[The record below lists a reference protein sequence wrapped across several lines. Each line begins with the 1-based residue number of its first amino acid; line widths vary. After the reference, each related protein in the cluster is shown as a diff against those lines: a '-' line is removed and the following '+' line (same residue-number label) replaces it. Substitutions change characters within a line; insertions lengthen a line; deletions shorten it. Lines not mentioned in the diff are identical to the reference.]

1 VPADNGPGSERE
13 VEGLPGDSEP
23 AAADFRSLVE
33 RLPAVVYKA
42 EPGENG
48 RWLYV
53 SPQVEEI
60 LGFAPEE
67 WLADPGL
74 WARQIHPDDRARVV
88 RAEDKAEAGD
98 SHPAPIDYRFFTKDG
113 RELWLLDEGMQERD
127 ASGQVV
133 WHGVLYDITERK
145 RVEEEAARRAA
156 QQEAVASLGEQAI
169 KGEAIDGLM
178 EAAVS
183 AVAEI
188 EVIERSC
195 IWECNENTSSLM
207 MQAGVGAY
215 NELEVLRIPAGNDS
229 PAGLALEQ
237 EGAVIV
243 TDWEQ
248 EERFEVP
255 AYLRHLGAR
264 STLAVVIGG
273 SERPFGVL
281 EAHSDRPGRFQPQ
294 DVHFAQSCANVLADA
309 IARRRADDSIRH
321 RALHDPLTGLPNRAL
336 FVDRVEHG
344 LEMSKRRGTPVA
356 VYFIDLDHF
365 KLINDSLGHQTGD
378 EVLTAVAPRLRRH
391 LRHGDT
397 VSRFGGD
404 EFAILVEEV
413 YDEREATVIADR
425 IRDAFVDPFTIRG
438 YDQFINASIGVAVGS
453 GEDGAEALIRDAD
466 AAMYRAKD
474 QGRNRA
480 ELFDQEMRANAFERL
495 ETERELRRALE
506 QEELLLHYQPIVDLA
521 NGDIVGVEA
530 LLRWKHPERGM
541 VSPAEFVPI
550 AEESGLIEPIG
561 RWVMEKACKQT
572 LAWHHLRPDSRPID
586 VSVNVSVRQF
596 ANRELPTVVGE
607 ILERTGLDPS
617 HLKIEITESVLV
629 DESTVADEL
638 LDQLHELGVQL
649 VLDDFGTGYSSLSYL
664 NRFPLGVLKID
675 RSFVE
680 GLGTENESGAIVQA
694 VVAMGQAM
702 GMSTVAEG
710 VENADQLE
718 ALSRLG
724 CDFAQGFYFSRP
736 LVMSEMTQLLVRAA
750 ARPPYRV
757 QATSPTEVGAEVEAP
772 PSPGSPPADTR
783 S

>member
-1 VPADNGPGSERE
+1 MPADNGRASERE
-13 VEGLPGDSEP
+13 VHGLPPDSDP

-53 SPQVEEI
+53 SPQAEEI
-60 LGFAPEE
+60 LGFAPDE
-67 WLADPGL
+67 WIADPGL
-74 WARQIHPDDRARVV
+74 WARQIHPDDRERVV
-88 RAEDKAEAGD
+88 RAEEVAEVGEGN
-98 SHPAPIDYRFFTKDG
+98 PAPIDYRFFTKDG

-127 ASGQVV
+127 ASGRVV

-145 RVEEEAARRAA
+145 GVEQEAARRAA
-156 QQEAVASLGEQAI
+156 QQEAVASLGEQAM
-169 KGEAIDGLM
+169 KGAAIDGLM
-178 EAAVS
+178 DAAVT
-183 AVAEI
+183 AVAET
-188 EVIERSC
+188 EMIERSC
-195 IWECNENTSSLM
+195 VWEYNENTTSLM
-207 MQAGVGAY
+207 MQAGVGTY
-215 NELEVLRIPAGNDS
+215 DELEVLRIRAGGDS
-229 PAGLALEQ
+229 PAGLALEVDR
-237 EGAVIV
+237 AVIV
-243 TDWEQ
+243 TDWEG

-255 AYLRHLGAR
+255 FYLRHLGVR

-281 EAHSDRPGRFQPQ
+281 EAHSNEPGRFQPQ

-309 IARRRADDSIRH
+309 IERRRADDSIRH

-336 FVDRVEHG
+336 FVDRVEHALG
-344 LEMSKRRGTPVA
+344 MSKRRGTPLA
-356 VYFIDLDHF
+356 VYFLDLDHF

-425 IRDAFVDPFTIRG
+425 IRDAFVDPFTVRG

-453 GEDGAEALIRDAD
+453 GASDDAESLIRDAD

-474 QGRNRA
+474 EGRNRA

-506 QEELLLHYQPIVDLA
+506 QEQLVLHYQPIVELA

-530 LLRWKHPERGM
+530 LLRWEHPERGM
-541 VSPAEFVPI
+541 VSPGEFIPV

-561 RWVMEKACKQT
+561 HWVMEQACKQT

-586 VSVNVSVRQF
+586 VSVNLSVRQF
-596 ANRELPTVVGE
+596 ANRELPAVVGE
-607 ILERTGLDPS
+607 ILERTRLDAS
-617 HLKIEITESVLV
+617 HLKVEITESVLV
-629 DESTVADEL
+629 EESSVADEL
-638 LDQLHELGVQL
+638 LGQLHDLGIQL

-694 VVAMGQAM
+694 VIAMGQAM

-724 CDFAQGFYFSRP
+724 CDLAQGFYVSRP
-736 LVMSEMTQLLVRAA
+736 LPAPDLTRLLDERNAETDAMPAAPRALRA
-750 ARPPYRV
+750 V
-757 QATSPTEVGAEVEAP
+757 S
-772 PSPGSPPADTR
+772 
-783 S
+783 